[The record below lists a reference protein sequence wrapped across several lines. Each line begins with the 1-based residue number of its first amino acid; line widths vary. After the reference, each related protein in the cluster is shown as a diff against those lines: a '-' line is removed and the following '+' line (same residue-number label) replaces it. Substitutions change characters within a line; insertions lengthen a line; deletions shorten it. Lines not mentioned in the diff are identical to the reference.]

1 MVRRLS
7 WFELVLTLV
16 FLSATLFSVF
26 SDAYNLPNT
35 WFIRDD
41 AYYYFKVAQNIS
53 EGRGSTFD
61 GIHPTNGYHPLW
73 LAVCIPIFALARY
86 DLILPL
92 RLLAAFTGVLQ
103 LATSI
108 LLYRLVRSTIS
119 EMAGILAACF
129 WAFNT
134 YVLVFLYKTGV
145 ESSITLFL
153 LLLLLHGLRK
163 LEMNWRK
170 NEPDLR
176 TIAGLALISVLIAF
190 GRLDLAFFSLIVGI
204 WIVFRATPARYLLP
218 LDILAFACAAVSAF
232 LVRLGFV
239 AYYDISASVQVMLF
253 AALACK
259 VPILYFMG
267 LYTKPTVGGV
277 WRYLGRLLLGV
288 TAGSITLA
296 IILLGGT
303 SLGLFP
309 VFSRAV
315 LLLDLFI
322 SLGLLL
328 VIRLGALAFGLRHS
342 KAQAETPN
350 TELRM
355 HWKRWLREGVALLW
369 HRRRRTVCLY
379 AVEQDRVWHGIS
391 CKRPDQALVGHVHP
405 QHLRFS
411 RHFVAHVLCGQSV
424 QRFQCLG
431 AAHQPP

>member
-1 MVRRLS
+1 M
-7 WFELVLTLV
+7 
-16 FLSATLFSVF
+16 
-26 SDAYNLPNT
+26 
-35 WFIRDD
+35 
-41 AYYYFKVAQNIS
+41 
-53 EGRGSTFD
+53 
-61 GIHPTNGYHPLW
+61 
-73 LAVCIPIFALARY
+73 
-86 DLILPL
+86 
-92 RLLAAFTGVLQ
+92 AAFTGVLQ

-163 LEMNWRK
+163 LELNWRTDQ
-170 NEPDLR
+170 PDLR

-190 GRLDLAFFSLIVGI
+190 GRLDLAFFSMIVGL

-232 LVRLGFV
+232 LIRLGFV
-239 AYYDISASVQVMLF
+239 AYYEVSTSVQVMLL

-259 VPILYFMG
+259 LPILYFMG

-296 IILLGGT
+296 IILFGGT
-303 SLGLFP
+303 SFGLFP
-309 VFSRAV
+309 IFSRAV
-315 LLLDLFI
+315 LLVDLFI

-328 VIRLGALAFGLRHS
+328 VIRLGALAFSLRHS
-342 KAQAETPN
+342 KSQAEAPG

-355 HWKRWLREGVALLW
+355 HWRRWLREGVLYYGIVGGALSSYMLW
-369 HRRRRTVCLY
+369 NKIAFGTTSPVSGQIKHWWATFIRSIYGSAATSWLTFFAVNPFSDFNAWAPLTSRLSDWSNRLLY
-379 AVEQDRVWHGIS
+379 AEGRASAIPAG
-391 CKRPDQALVGHVHP
+391 RPT
-405 QHLRFS
+405 S
-411 RHFVAHVLCGQSV
+411 S
-424 QRFQCLG
+424 
-431 AAHQPP
+431 